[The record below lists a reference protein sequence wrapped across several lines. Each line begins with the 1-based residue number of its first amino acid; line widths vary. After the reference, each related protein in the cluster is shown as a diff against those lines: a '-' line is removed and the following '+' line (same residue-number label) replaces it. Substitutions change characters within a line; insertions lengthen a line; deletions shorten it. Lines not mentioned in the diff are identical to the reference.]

1 MSEPEA
7 KQNVLDGIASCREAI
22 SATES
27 ADNPALAVH
36 RKTIEEIIELLD
48 GLKEKVFLKTKK
60 ALTPAYLVL
69 ESSQNVT
76 ELAEE
81 LEADDEDSV
90 QEFGDAVGQ
99 LKANVDKLKGASKQH
114 SVIVT

>member
-7 KQNVLDGIASCREAI
+7 KQNVIDGIASCREAF

-27 ADNPALAVH
+27 VDNPDVCDH
-36 RKTIEEIIELLD
+36 RKGIEEVIQLLES
-48 GLKEKVFLKTKK
+48 LKEKVFLKTKK

-81 LEADDEDSV
+81 LDADDDDSV
-90 QEFGDAVGQ
+90 QEFGDAVSQ
-99 LKANVDKLKGASKQH
+99 LKANADKLKGASKQH

>member
-7 KQNVLDGIASCREAI
+7 KQNVLDCIESCRKAF
-22 SATES
+22 SVTES
-27 ADNPALAVH
+27 ADNPDLCNH
-36 RKTIEEIIELLD
+36 RKTIEEIIELLE

-69 ESSQNVT
+69 ESSQNVA

-81 LEADDEDSV
+81 LDADDDDSV

-99 LKANVDKLKGASKQH
+99 LKANADKLKGASKQH